1 MNVCP
6 LGTKLPAAELRVR
19 LASATG
25 HEAFKNILEAAEL
38 RKASFIEEGVSAVG
52 SGIFPVLLERGA
64 FDTIDVDLTTVEAD
78 ALFLIAEN
86 FVGGGYLL
94 EDLFGFVVAG
104 ILTSFS
110 AVIGYWVAQKFS
122 SGT

>member
-1 MNVCP
+1 M
-6 LGTKLPAAELRVR
+6 
-19 LASATG
+19 
-25 HEAFKNILEAAEL
+25 